1 MTPEGELDQNTKTSL
16 ANQKTL
22 TMLTLVAP
30 KIEARALK
38 VNALQ
43 AMYKPFKPADCPE
56 GLNRGEPGERE
67 GGRKQEEIYR
77 LFLLPPT
84 YSGFS
89 RGTKHTIRNVKILGG
104 GRKQHREDK
113 LQKPLQAL

>member
-1 MTPEGELDQNTKTSL
+1 MMTPEGELDQNTKTSL

-30 KIEARALK
+30 KTEARALK
-38 VNALQ
+38 INALQ

-67 GGRKQEEIYR
+67 GGSKKRFTGSSYCHPLILVLAEE
-77 LFLLPPT
+77 
-84 YSGFS
+84 
-89 RGTKHTIRNVKILGG
+89 RNTPS
-104 GRKQHREDK
+104 EM
-113 LQKPLQAL
+113 